1 MKSSY
6 NNTLNYGD
14 LLSFV
19 CWNRTPTKIVEI
31 GILQGYSLNIFCK
44 NSEEECKIDAY
55 DIFDEFNGNA
65 ANRQDI
71 EKLFRS
77 EKKLNIDYGDFYKL
91 KDKYEDNSIDILH
104 IDIANNGDVYEYVF
118 NNYISKMKKDGII
131 ILEGGSEE
139 RDNIE
144 WMKKYNK
151 SAMKNILDKY
161 KDKYEILTVGC
172 VPSITFIK
180 NNK

>member
-19 CWNRTPTKIVEI
+19 CWNKNPKKIVEI
-31 GILQGYSLNIFCK
+31 GILQGYSLSVFCK
-44 NSEEECKIDAY
+44 YSKEDSKIDAY
-55 DIFDEFNGNA
+55 DIFDEFNGNG
-65 ANRQDI
+65 ANRKDI
-71 EKLFRS
+71 ENLFKS
-77 EKKLNIDYGDFYKL
+77 EKKVNIDYGDFYKL

-104 IDIANNGDVYEYVF
+104 VDIANNGDVYEYVF
-118 NNYISKMKKDGII
+118 DNYISKIKKDGLII
-131 ILEGGSEE
+131 FEGGSEE

-151 SAMKNILDKY
+151 PPMNNILQKY
-161 KDKYEILTVGC
+161 EEKYEILTIGC

-180 NNK
+180 NIK